1 MARTRSPWSGVAVA
15 TLAVV
20 AFSGTGCTPASSE
33 SADPM
38 TPHTLMPVP
47 AELSFHDGTLPIDPS
62 FTVALSGQ
70 PDPRLDR
77 AAARLIERLSR
88 QTGIQFFAGVGG
100 NPAGAVLEIHVE
112 GAAAAIP
119 QVVEDESYSLD
130 VTRDG
135 ARLHAATP
143 YGALRGIET
152 FLQLVET
159 GVDGSL
165 VRSATIQDAPRFPW
179 RGLLVDVSRHWMPVD
194 VIKRNLDAMAA
205 VKLNVLHWH
214 LSEDQGFRVE
224 STRYPRLHELGSDGL
239 FYTQNQIREVVAYA
253 ADRGIRVVPEFD
265 MPGHTTSWFAG
276 HPELAS
282 APGPYQIERH
292 FGVFDPTMDPT
303 KEEVYDF
310 LDAFIGE
317 IAPLFPDPFWH
328 IGGDEVTGRQWDRSR
343 HIQDFM
349 RRNDLEDN
357 HELQAHFNR
366 RLYEILAKHGKQMVG
381 WEEIRAPGFPQ
392 DIVVQSWRGEESLA
406 EAVRLGYDVILSR
419 GYYLDLILPASQHY
433 GVDPL
438 GTVAASLTPE
448 QQARVLGG
456 EACMWAEFV
465 SAENIDS
472 RIWPRAAAIAERFWS
487 PRTVTDVDDM
497 YRRLEA
503 VSQWLE
509 TVGVTHRKSY
519 PIMLQRLTG
528 EGGGDDPIEP
538 LEVLADVV
546 EPIKEYRRHRNR
558 DYTSA
563 TPLVRLV
570 DAARPESDVA
580 RHFNRAVEEFL
591 ADSSHVTRRDE
602 IQNWLATWRDHH
614 QRLAPIIARSTDLR
628 EIGPLSR
635 TLAELGE
642 IGLETLAEIEG
653 TATASPGDHTER
665 LEVLERASEPVAELD
680 LMVVEGVRKL
690 VEAAQLA
697 R

>member
-1 MARTRSPWSGVAVA
+1 MARTRSLWSGVAGV
-15 TLAVV
+15 TLVSV
-20 AFSGTGCTPASSE
+20 GMGCTAASSE

-38 TPHTLMPVP
+38 KPHALMPVP
-47 AELSFHDGTLPIDPS
+47 TELSFHEGSLSIDSS
-62 FTVALSGQ
+62 FMVALSGR

-77 AAARLIERLSR
+77 AAARLIERLAK
-88 QTGIQFFAGVGG
+88 QTGIRFLAGVGG
-100 NPAGAVLEIHVE
+100 TPADATLEIQVE
-112 GAAAAIP
+112 GTAGAIP
-119 QVVEDESYSLD
+119 QVVEDESYSLE
-130 VTRDG
+130 VSRDK
-135 ARLHAATP
+135 ALLSAATP
-143 YGALRGIET
+143 FGALRGIET
-152 FLQLVET
+152 FLQLVEM
-159 GVDGSL
+159 GVDGAT
-165 VRSATIQDAPRFPW
+165 VRSATIRDAPRFPW
-179 RGLLVDVSRHWMPVD
+179 RGLLIDVSRHWMPVE

-224 STRYPRLHELGSDGL
+224 STRFPKLHELGSDGW
-239 FYTQNQIREVVAYA
+239 FYTQDQIRDVVAYA

-265 MPGHTTSWFAG
+265 IPGHTTSWFVG

-292 FGVFDPTMDPT
+292 FGVFHPTMDPS

-310 LDAFIGE
+310 LDRFIGE

-328 IGGDEVTGRQWDRSR
+328 IGGDEVTGRQWERSR

-349 RRNDLEDN
+349 RRNGLEDN

-366 RLYEILAKHGKQMVG
+366 RLYDILAKHGKQMVG

-406 EAVRLGYDVILSR
+406 EAVSLGYDVILSR
-419 GYYLDLILPASQHY
+419 GYYLDLIQPAGLHY

-438 GTVAASLTPE
+438 GTAAASLPPE

-465 SAENIDS
+465 TAENVDS

-503 VSQWLE
+503 VSVWLE
-509 TVGVTHRKSY
+509 SVGVTHRTSY

-528 EGGGDDPIEP
+528 DAPFEP
-538 LEVLADVV
+538 LQVLANVV

-580 RHFNRAVEEFL
+580 RHFNRAVDEFL

-602 IQNWLATWRDHH
+602 IHDWLVGWRDHYE
-614 QRLAPIIARSTDLR
+614 RLAPIIERSPALG

-642 IGLETLAEIEG
+642 IGLQALAEIEG
-653 TATASPGDHTER
+653 TGGAMPVAHPEWPD
-665 LEVLERASEPVAELD
+665 LLERASQPVAELD
-680 LMVVEGVRKL
+680 LMVVQGVRML
-690 VEAAQLA
+690 VAAAVSRQ
-697 R
+697 

>member
-1 MARTRSPWSGVAVA
+1 MK
-15 TLAVV
+15 
-20 AFSGTGCTPASSE
+20 
-33 SADPM
+33 
-38 TPHTLMPVP
+38 PHTLMPVP
-47 AELSFHDGTLPIDPS
+47 AELSFHDGSLPIDAS
-62 FTVALSGQ
+62 FMVALSGQ

-77 AAARLIERLSR
+77 AAARLIERLSK
-88 QTGIQFFAGVGG
+88 QTGVQFLAGVGG
-100 NPAGAVLEIHVE
+100 DPADAALVIHVE

-119 QVVEDESYSLD
+119 RVVEDESYSLD
-130 VTRDG
+130 VTHDK
-135 ARLHAATP
+135 ARLSSATP

-159 GVDGSL
+159 GIDGAV
-165 VRSATIQDAPRFPW
+165 VRSATIRDEPRFPW

-224 STRYPRLHELGSDGL
+224 STRFPRLHELGSDGSY
-239 FYTQNQIREVVAYA
+239 YTQDQIRDIVAYA

-310 LDAFIGE
+310 LEEFIGE
-317 IAPLFPDPFWH
+317 MVPLFPDPFFH
-328 IGGDEVTGRQWDRSR
+328 IGGDEVTGKHWDGSR
-343 HIQDFM
+343 PIQDFM
-349 RRNDLEDN
+349 RRNDLQDN
-357 HELQAHFNR
+357 HALQAHFNR
-366 RLYEILAKHGKQMVG
+366 RLYAILAGHGKHMVG
-381 WEEIRAPGFPQ
+381 WEEIRAPGFPE

-419 GYYLDLILPASQHY
+419 GYYLDLIQPAGQHY

-438 GTVAASLTPE
+438 GTAAKSLPPE

-487 PRTVTDVDDM
+487 PMTVTDVEDM

-503 VSQWLE
+503 VSLWLE

-528 EGGGDDPIEP
+528 DAPIEP
-538 LEVLADVV
+538 LQVVADVV

-558 DYTSA
+558 EYTSA

-580 RHFNRAVEEFL
+580 RYFNRAVDQFL

-602 IQNWLATWRDHH
+602 IHDWLAGWRDH
-614 QRLAPIIARSTDLR
+614 QERLAPIIERSPLLG

-635 TLAELGE
+635 MLAELGE
-642 IGLETLAEIEG
+642 IGLQALAEIEG
-653 TATASPGDHTER
+653 TASAAPGDYTER

-690 VEAAQLA
+690 VEAAQSEGQA
-697 R
+697 P